1 MKNLLKL
8 SMLSLGLLASASSL
22 AQSTCSATYVTE
34 NNWGSGAQVGL
45 TIKNGGSAVTSWKVC
60 WTYTGGEVINNAW
73 DGVASPTSGSVCISN
88 ASYNGNLASGGSV
101 KVGFLINNPTSQ
113 VPTSFTFNG
122 ATCGGTGSSSSVS
135 SSILS
140 SSSVSSTTSSRSS
153 SSVSSVRS
161 SSSVSSVRSSSS
173 STSST
178 ATAARWSLDTTNS
191 TFNFVVFKNTNTA
204 EPYTFTQLKGTIA
217 TNGTAVLSI
226 PLLSLSSNN
235 TVRESRMQSM
245 LFESS
250 YLPDLNFTTDLDLN
264 ALDAL
269 EVGSIQVQTLTGTL
283 ILHGVTKSISFD
295 ATIVKHSST
304 SISVSPRR
312 PIIIRSDY
320 FDMSAGVEALR
331 AIVGATNITE
341 NTPVYFKMFLN
352 RESTNSVAAIVL
364 PTAPATPASFTG
376 TISQVSAESTLTWS
390 DVSSDESGFS
400 VRRKGSDGRWT
411 TLSNLASNSSM
422 YIDSLSSVA
431 SDTYNYKVIS
441 YKDSIPSVAT
451 SLVTLVYSNGSSAS
465 STTSSVASSGGTSSS
480 KSSTSTT
487 SSARSSSSSSLVGN
501 ASNGASLYNSRGC
514 AGCHGVDGEKNSDGT
529 LVVATLNPNR
539 ALYRHSQD
547 TQDLAL
553 RDFIA
558 KWMPAFNPGSCTG
571 QCAADLEAYLW
582 TWRKPADGIPD
593 NPVSN
598 FSCPT
603 SGPTYGQ
610 RTLRLLT
617 KSEYQRSVRD
627 LVGYTSDLIS
637 LLPDDFIAG
646 SFANNNTLQ
655 VDKTRYT
662 SYLSNA
668 ERIATDVA
676 SRWSAV
682 LSCTP
687 SSTCAQKLVT
697 DLAPRIFRRPLTSAE
712 SSAYLSVAQGTNDG
726 RSVSDG
732 MQIALTAML
741 SSPQFLYRSEIGDSS
756 STSGVYKLNGYEMAT
771 YMAYTFTGSTPSASL
786 MSAAASGG
794 LDTASGVRQQAA
806 SLLSNNT
813 TATKALL
820 GDFVNRWL
828 GTESLQI
835 KEKTNVSN
843 FATLAGDMKLELGKN
858 FAQAMLNSTS
868 TFASVYN
875 PSYTFVN
882 SRLASLYGLTYSSS
896 GADSDGFVSVNTSD
910 RGGILLSG
918 AFLSRYA
925 TTTDANMITRAVA
938 VRRKMM
944 CQDIPEPPSGVSL
957 DREALAA
964 RDKDFFED
972 PKTTQRMAF
981 EHITAGTS
989 CSNCHGEIIN
999 PLGATLENY
1008 DTVGRVRSVDLKG
1021 NAINAAGIFYS
1032 PYPQLQ
1038 FLNDPDRVIYSP
1050 SIQVN
1055 GGKDLARTITEDSM
1069 VSNLAR
1075 TCLATQFMSYSSGIN
1090 SLFLIDTK
1098 RDVGYTRISSDEE
1111 KAYRCDISDL
1121 NSVLTSKGPRA
1132 MLEEIPALDSVMY
1145 RKEWSR

>member
-8 SMLSLGLLASASSL
+8 SILSLGLIASASSI

-34 NNWGSGAQVGL
+34 NSWGSGAQIGL
-45 TIKNGGSAVTSWKVC
+45 TIKNGGSAVTSWQVC
-60 WTYTGGEVINNAW
+60 WTYSGSEVISNAW
-73 DGVASPTSGSVCISN
+73 DGVASPTSGSVCIKN
-88 ASYNGNLASGGSV
+88 APYNGNLAAGGSV
-101 KVGFLINNPTSQ
+101 KAGFLVNNPGTQ
-113 VPTSFTFNG
+113 VPTSFTLNG
-122 ATCGGTGSSSSVS
+122 VACGGTGSSSSTPASSVPASSSKSS
-135 SSILS
+135 SSIS
-140 SSSVSSTTSSRSS
+140 SIRSS
-153 SSVSSVRS
+153 SSTSSIRS
-161 SSSVSSVRSSSS
+161 SSSS
-173 STSST
+173 STSSSGI
-178 ATAARWSLDTTNS
+178 AARWLLDTTNS
-191 TFNFVVFKNTNTA
+191 TFNFVSFKNTNTA
-204 EPYTFTQLKGTIA
+204 EAFTFTSLKGSVA

-226 PLLSLSSNN
+226 PLTTISTNN

-245 LFESS
+245 LFETD
-250 YLPDLNFTTDLDLN
+250 YLPNLYFTTDLDLS
-264 ALDAL
+264 ALDSLA
-269 EVGSIQVQTLTGTL
+269 VGSVQVQTLAGTL
-283 ILHGVTKSISFD
+283 ILHGVSKSISFD

-312 PIIIRSDY
+312 PIIISSGD
-320 FDMSAGVEALR
+320 FDLNAGVEALR

-341 NTPVYFKMFLN
+341 RSPVYFKIFLN
-352 RESTNSVAAIVL
+352 RDSTNSVAAITL
-364 PTAPATPASFTG
+364 PGAPATPASFTG
-376 TISQVSAESTLTWS
+376 TISQVSAAASLNWA

-400 VRRKGSDGRWT
+400 VRRKGADGRWA
-411 TLSNLASNSSM
+411 TLSNVTANTSS
-422 YIDSLSSVA
+422 YIDSLAGAA

-441 YKDSIPSVAT
+441 YKDSVPSAAT
-451 SLVTLVYSNGSSAS
+451 SLVTLVYANGSSAS
-465 STTSSVASSGGTSSS
+465 SISSSTTSSVGTSSS
-480 KSSTSTT
+480 KPGSSSGTI
-487 SSARSSSSSSLVGN
+487 SSVSSSSSSSLVGN
-501 ASNGASLYNSRGC
+501 ASNGASLWVSKSC
-514 AGCHGVDGEKNSDGT
+514 AGCHGVDGEKNSDGS

-539 ALYRHSQD
+539 SLYLHSQD
-547 TQDLAL
+547 TQERTL

-558 KWMPAFNPGSCTG
+558 KWMPAFAPGTCTG

-582 TWRKPADGIPD
+582 TWRKPSDGIPD

-676 SRWSAV
+676 SRWSSV
-682 LSCTP
+682 LSCSA
-687 SSTCAQKLVT
+687 SSSCAQKLVS

-712 SSAYLSVAQGTNDG
+712 ATAYLSVAQGTNDG
-726 RSVSDG
+726 RSVEDG
-732 MQIALTAML
+732 MKIALTAML

-786 MSAAASGG
+786 MSVAASGG
-794 LDTASGVRQQAA
+794 LDTASGIRQQAS
-806 SLLSNNT
+806 SLLSSANT
-813 TATKALL
+813 KVLL

-858 FAQAMLNSTS
+858 FAQAMLNSNS

-925 TTTDANMITRAVA
+925 TTTDANMVTRAVA

-964 RDKDFFED
+964 RDKEFFED
-972 PKTTQRMAF
+972 PKTTSRMSF
-981 EHITAGTS
+981 EHITAGTT

-1050 SIQVN
+1050 AIQVN
-1055 GGKDLARTITEDSM
+1055 GGKGLARTITEDSM
-1069 VSNLAR
+1069 VSSLAR

-1098 RDVGYTRISSDEE
+1098 RDVGYTRISSAEE
-1111 KAYRCDISDL
+1111 SAYRCDISDL

>member
-8 SMLSLGLLASASSL
+8 SMLSLGLVVSTSSF
-22 AQSTCSATYVTE
+22 AQGACTATYTTE
-34 NNWGSGAQVGL
+34 NSWGSGAQVGL
-45 TIKNGGSAVTSWKVC
+45 TVKNNGSAVTSWQVC
-60 WTYTGGEVINNAW
+60 WTYSGSEVISNAW
-73 DGVASPTSGSVCISN
+73 DGVASPTSGSVCVKN

-101 KVGFLINNPTSQ
+101 KIGFLVNNPGSQ

-122 ATCGGTGSSSSVS
+122 ASCGGSIASSTSSSSTVTS
-135 SSILS
+135 
-140 SSSVSSTTSSRSS
+140 SSRSS
-153 SSVSSVRS
+153 SSTVTSSSRS
-161 SSSVSSVRSSSS
+161 SSTVTSSSS
-173 STSST
+173 SKTSSSSGSVT
-178 ATAARWSLDTTNS
+178 TAARWLLDTTNS
-191 TFNFVVFKNTNTA
+191 TFNFVSFKNTNTA
-204 EPYTFTQLKGTIA
+204 EAFTFTQFRGTVA
-217 TNGTAVLSI
+217 ANGTAVLSI
-226 PLLSLSSNN
+226 PLTTVSTNN
-235 TVRESRMQSM
+235 TVRESRMQTM
-245 LFESS
+245 LFESG
-250 YLPDLNFTTDLDLN
+250 YLPTLNFTTDLDLS

-269 EVGSIQVQTLTGTL
+269 AVGSVQVQTLTGNL

-295 ATIVKHSST
+295 ATLVKHSST
-304 SISVSPRR
+304 SLSVSPRR
-312 PIIIRSDY
+312 PIIINSSD
-320 FDMSAGVEALR
+320 FDLNAGIEALR

-341 NTPVYFKMFLN
+341 RSPVYFKIFLT
-352 RESTNSVAAIVL
+352 RDSTNSVSAITL
-364 PTAPATPASFTG
+364 PTAPATPASFVG
-376 TISQVSAESTLTWS
+376 TISQVSAAATLNWS

-400 VRRKGSDGRWT
+400 VRRKGVDGRWT
-411 TLSNLASNSSM
+411 TVSNLASNTSS
-422 YIDSLSSVA
+422 YIDSLADLA

-441 YKDSIPSVAT
+441 YKDSIPSAAT
-451 SLVTLVYSNGSSAS
+451 SLVTLVYSNGSTSSTS
-465 STTSSVASSGGTSSS
+465 STTSSTGTSSS
-480 KSSTSTT
+480 KSSTS
-487 SSARSSSSSSLVGN
+487 SNGSVSSSSASSTSSLVGN
-501 ASNGASLYNSRGC
+501 ASNGASLWVSKSC
-514 AGCHGVDGEKNSDGT
+514 AGCHGVDGEKNSDGS

-539 ALYRHSQD
+539 SLYHHSQD
-547 TQDLAL
+547 TQDRTL

-558 KWMPAFNPGSCTG
+558 KWMPAFAPGTCTG

-582 TWRKPADGIPD
+582 TWRKPSDGIPD

-617 KSEYQRSVRD
+617 KNEYQRSVRD
-627 LVGYTSDLIS
+627 LVAYTSDLVS

-687 SSTCAQKLVT
+687 SSSGATCAQKLIT
-697 DLAPRIFRRPLTSAE
+697 DLAPRIFRRPLTSTEA
-712 SSAYLSVAQGTNDG
+712 SAYLAVANGTTGG
-726 RSVSDG
+726 RTVSEG

-771 YMAYTFTGSTPSASL
+771 YMSYTYTGSTPSAAL
-786 MSAAASGG
+786 MSVAASGG
-794 LDTASGVRQQAA
+794 LDTVSGIRQQAA
-806 SLLSNNT
+806 SLLSSSNT
-813 TATKALL
+813 KLL
-820 GDFVNRWL
+820 LNDFVNRWL

-835 KEKTNVSN
+835 KEKTGVSN

-858 FAQAMLNSTS
+858 FAQAMLSSTS

-882 SRLASLYGLTYSSS
+882 QRLASLYGLTYSSS

-957 DREALAA
+957 DREALAE

-981 EHITAGTS
+981 EHITSGTS

-1008 DTVGRVRSVDLKG
+1008 DTVGRVRTVDLKG

-1098 RDVGYTRISSDEE
+1098 RDVGYTRISSAEE
-1111 KAYRCDISDL
+1111 SAYRCDISDL